1 MNWNLDRARSTY
13 NVAHWGGGYFD
24 INQQGHLLV
33 YPDRDTSKPGIDVYE
48 LSQRLAEQKLSL
60 PVLLRFTDILRDR
73 VATLCAA
80 FDLAMEAD
88 DYQGGY
94 TAVYPI
100 KVNQQRTVVEHICQ
114 NGGGRIGL
122 EAGSK
127 PELMAVL
134 GMSQPGGVIVCNGYK
149 DREYIRLALIG
160 QRLGFKVFIV
170 IEKPSELQLVLQESD
185 KLGIEPMLGVRVRLA
200 SIGAGKWQNT
210 GGEKSKFGLTSSQ
223 VLAVVNCLR
232 QEGKLQTLQMLH
244 CHLGSQIANIRD
256 IQGGM
261 REVARYYAEL
271 HGLDVALEYVDVGGG
286 LGVDYEGTRS
296 RSYCSMNYSVQ
307 EYANNVVHA
316 LKVVCEEKLLPQ
328 PMIISESGRALTAH
342 HAMLITNV
350 IDSDIIEIPEDV
362 DALENDA
369 DPKAIQYLWNVMS
382 QSDIGSPLEA
392 YHDAVHWLQQTQDM
406 YTQGLM
412 NLEQRARAEQLY
424 YLVCAKVKARL
435 NPAIRAQR
443 ELLDELNEKQADK
456 YFCNFSLFQ
465 SLPDVWAID
474 QVFPIM
480 PLHRLDEEPTRRVV
494 IQDLTCDSD
503 GRIDHY
509 VDNEGLET
517 SLPLHSY
524 SSDKPYLL
532 GMMLVGAYQETLGDM
547 HNLFGDTDSVDVE
560 LTETGYQMVSPEY
573 GDAVDELLA
582 YVHFDASELLASY
595 ETKLNNSD
603 LTEQNKKLYL
613 TELQAGLTG
622 YTYHED

>member
-1 MNWNLDRARSTY
+1 MRWNLEQARRTY
-13 NVAHWGGGYFD
+13 NVNHWSGGYFD
-24 INQQGHLLV
+24 INQLGHLVV
-33 YPDRDTSKPGIDVYE
+33 YPDRDNRKSGIDVYE

-60 PVLLRFTDILRDR
+60 PVLLRFTDILSDR
-73 VATLCAA
+73 VATLCDA
-80 FDLAMEAD
+80 FELAMQAD

-114 NGGGRIGL
+114 NGAERIGL

-134 GMSQPGGVIVCNGYK
+134 GMSQLGGVIICNGYK

-170 IEKPSELQLVLQESD
+170 IEKPSELPLVLQESATLD
-185 KLGIEPMLGVRVRLA
+185 IEPMLGVRVRLT

-223 VLAVVNCLR
+223 VLALLNSLK
-232 QEGKLQTLQMLH
+232 QAGKLDALQLLH

-256 IQGGM
+256 IQAGM
-261 REVARYYAEL
+261 REMGRYYAEL
-271 HGLDVALEYVDVGGG
+271 CVLGAGLSHVDVGGG

-296 RSYCSMNYSVQ
+296 RSDCSMNYSVQ

-316 LKVVCEEKLLPQ
+316 LKAVCEEKLLPQ

-350 IDSDIIEIPEDV
+350 IDSDTIDLSSDV
-362 DALENDA
+362 DGLEKRDE
-369 DPKAIQYLWNVMS
+369 PKVMHYLWNVMN
-382 QSDIGSPLEA
+382 QADIGSPLEA
-392 YHDAVHWLQQTQDM
+392 YHDAVHGLQQAQDM
-406 YTQGLM
+406 YIQGVM
-412 NLEQRARAEQLY
+412 TLEQRARAEQLY
-424 YLVCAKVKARL
+424 YRISAKVKARL
-435 NPAIRAQR
+435 NPAVRGQR

-456 YFCNFSLFQ
+456 YLCNFSLFQ

-480 PLHRLDEEPTRRVV
+480 PLHRLDEEPTRRVI

-503 GRIDHY
+503 GRIDRY
-509 VDNEGLET
+509 VSNEGLES
-517 SLPLHSY
+517 SLPLHEY
-524 SSDKPYLL
+524 CHDKPYLL

-547 HNLFGDTDSVDVE
+547 HNLFGDTDSVNIE
-560 LTETGYQMVSPEY
+560 LTADGYQMVNPEY

-582 YVHFDASELLASY
+582 YVHFDADELLSSY
-595 ETKLNNSD
+595 ATKLNHSD
-603 LTEQNKKLYL
+603 LSNQDKSFYL

-622 YTYHED
+622 YTYHES

>member
-33 YPDRDTSKPGIDVYE
+33 YPDRDSAKSGIDVYE

-80 FDLAMEAD
+80 FDLAMQAD
-88 DYQGGY
+88 NYAGGY

-185 KLGIEPMLGVRVRLA
+185 KLGIAPMLGVRVRLA

-232 QEGKLQTLQMLH
+232 QQDKLQTLQLLH

-271 HGLDVALEYVDVGGG
+271 HGLDVVLQYVDVGGG

-350 IDSDIIEIPEDV
+350 IDSDIIETPEDV

-369 DPKAIQYLWNVMS
+369 DPKVIKYLWNVMS

-435 NPAIRAQR
+435 NPSIRAQR

-560 LTETGYQMVSPEY
+560 LTESGYQMVSPEY

-582 YVHFDASELLASY
+582 YVHFDATELLASY
-595 ETKLNNSD
+595 ETKLNDSD
-603 LTEQNKKLYL
+603 LTDQDKRLYL
-613 TELQAGLTG
+613 TELEAGLTG